1 MAQFKG
7 YLLRFPKNGLQ
18 FPHRLIAKETYQAT
32 PLQRTEIKAYRD
44 SNNLLRRVTS
54 PNNKTKI
61 TFSTKDGL
69 TLSEMQTIRNV
80 LNGAMTNS
88 QQRKLDVEYWD
99 DELLAYR
106 TMTAYMP
113 DITYIPKKITADNI
127 IYTAVNFT
135 FIEY

>member
-1 MAQFKG
+1 
-7 YLLRFPKNGLQ
+7 
-18 FPHRLIAKETYQAT
+18 
-32 PLQRTEIKAYRD
+32 
-44 SNNLLRRVTS
+44 
-54 PNNKTKI
+54 
-61 TFSTKDGL
+61 
-69 TLSEMQTIRNV
+69 MQTIRNV
-80 LNGAMTNS
+80 LNSAMTNS

-113 DITYIPKKITADNI
+113 DITYTPKKITADNI